1 MVKFECDNFALQQ
14 IAESGQCFRW
24 FEKSKSIPR
33 YNIVAD
39 GKVLDIMQNNNCFYL
54 SCAQGEYDTFWH
66 SYFDLNTNYEQ
77 FGQTID
83 SNDAFLSSAY
93 QHGSG
98 IRILRQPLWETIV
111 SFIISQRKS
120 IPAIKTSIERLCK
133 AYGDKIK
140 GTEYYAFPEPKQL
153 LNMTRDDCGLGY
165 RLPYINELA
174 KKVVNGE
181 FDLEQLYEL
190 DHESAKKQLLSV
202 CGIGEKVANCILLFG
217 LGHIEA
223 CPIDV
228 WVQRIVDEEYN
239 GIVPKWMKSECAGI
253 LQQWTF
259 FYKRMK
265 NKKDRRRFNSTKLIG
280 R

>member
-1 MVKFECDNFALQQ
+1 MVKFECDNFDLKQ

-33 YNIVAD
+33 YNIVAN

-54 SCAQGEYDTFWH
+54 SCTQGEYDTFWH

-120 IPAIKTSIERLCK
+120 IPAIKTSIERLCR
-133 AYGDKIK
+133 AYGDKIE
-140 GTEYYAFPEPKQL
+140 GTEYYSFPEPEQL
-153 LNMTRDDCGLGY
+153 LNMTKDDCSLGY

-174 KKVVNGE
+174 KKVINGE
-181 FDLEQLYEL
+181 FDLKQLYKL
-190 DHESAKKQLLSV
+190 DYESAKNQLLSM

-223 CPIDV
+223 FPVDV
-228 WVQRIVDEEYN
+228 WIGKILNQYYLN
-239 GIVPKWMKSECAGI
+239 GFPFANYSGFNGV
-253 LQQWTF
+253 LQQYM
-259 FYKRMK
+259 FYYVKK
-265 NKKDRRRFNSTKLIG
+265 NPNVLRKEE
-280 R
+280 